1 MLKGLRVAVMATI
14 LSALLQSWAAAPAR
28 AELSADMASKVEAA
42 VQHDTNEAVVAA
54 LHELFAA
61 NPSLAQEIAVAVV
74 ELDPRHC
81 WACAFAAAGAVPDQA
96 FDIAREIVREA
107 PECADDVIAA
117 ISEALPH
124 LAGLVENVVA
134 EAAIQSAAGP
144 AGGLVSPPE
153 DTVERRDDDR
163 ASPSG

>member
-1 MLKGLRVAVMATI
+1 MQKGLRVAIMATI

-28 AELSADMASKVEAA
+28 AELSADMAGKVEAA
-42 VQHDTNEAVVAA
+42 MQHDTRDAVVAA

-61 NPSLAQEIAVAVV
+61 NPLLAPEIAAAVV
-74 ELDPRHC
+74 EFDPRHC

-107 PECADDVIAA
+107 PECADDVRAA
-117 ISEALPH
+117 MSKALPEI
-124 LAGLVENVVA
+124 ADLVEDVAA
-134 EAAIQSAAGP
+134 EATVQSKAGP
-144 AGGLVSPPE
+144 AGGPVSPPE